1 MSCPKSQAGYFSGRQ
16 RTGRYSEPAAIDQ
29 PIACDIEQ
37 ERDLDNLPIRPR
49 LRPLRTKRPARPVE
63 ASGTA
68 CRSLICTSGR
78 DKPGRKSK
86 SPGCLRGY
94 DAGNSRAER
103 QGFEPW
109 VPLRAHWFSR
119 PAQSAT
125 LSPLRLA
132 GHRRIIMH
140 ILGCCQTGRR
150 PSIRARARN

>member
-1 MSCPKSQAGYFSGRQ
+1 MMRGFTIVVPEKPGRVSSGRQ

-78 DKPGRKSK
+78 DKPGRKSE

-119 PAQSAT
+119 PATQSCNAISRR
-125 LSPLRLA
+125 LLRRRGSPSYTQA
-132 GHRRIIMH
+132 YT
-140 ILGCCQTGRR
+140 QTRTCD
-150 PSIRARARN
+150 P